1 LNEAKKRINED
12 SHYKDL
18 AKTVTDSYTLI
29 MQAEPDKGISEP
41 LVLGFE
47 IENGTMT
54 DVWRGDRKTD
64 FILQATYG
72 NFVDILTGNLNI
84 TKAFLTRKLKI
95 KGNLA
100 RLLKTS
106 KATERFVEV
115 LQSIPTE
122 FEGEYQS
129 RSTTNE

>member
-1 LNEAKKRINED
+1 MNEAKKRINED